1 MFVLPKLN
9 IKNIRLFGLLILIL
23 LISACHTPTPKDGY
37 IVDASHQA
45 TGADQRIQLLVFH
58 YTAENFPDALNI
70 LTQEKVSAHYLVPAN
85 PTKKSTRPTV
95 LQLVPENMRAWH
107 AGASSWQG
115 RNNLNDSSI
124 GIEIENMG
132 YTKASSNREWDAY
145 TPEQIELLILLSKDI
160 IKRHQILPN
169 NIVGHSDIAPQRKND
184 PGPAFPWQQLAEA
197 GVGAWPNQTDVSRH
211 LIIRQAETTVDIKE
225 LQQNLARYG
234 YDVPQTGVFDG
245 ATLNVMIAFQMHFR
259 PTNYSGKPDAQ
270 TLAILD
276 ALLEKYR
283 L

>member
-1 MFVLPKLN
+1 MFALLKLN
-9 IKNIRLFGLLILIL
+9 IKNMSLFGLLILTL
-23 LISACHTPTPKDGY
+23 LISACGTLNNKAHY
-37 IVDASHQA
+37 VVDTSHQA

-85 PTKKSTRPTV
+85 PTKTSPRPTV

-132 YTKASSNREWDAY
+132 YTKAPSNREWDAY
-145 TPEQIELLILLSKDI
+145 TPEQIKLLILLSKDI

-197 GVGAWPNQTDVSRH
+197 GVGAWPNQADISHH
-211 LIIRQAETTVDIKE
+211 LTIRQNETTVNLKE

-234 YDVPQTGVFDG
+234 YDVPQTGIFDG

-259 PTNYSGKPDAQ
+259 PTNYSGKPDAE

-276 ALLEKYR
+276 ALLEKYQ